1 MPATATPDPLVS
13 VVFTL
18 MFPRGQVL
26 TCIESWGNQQTLP
39 REQIEIIITGNG
51 SDPKLEQQ
59 VKQALGAR
67 DQILHLATDNEAAMY
82 AHSARHARGTWLLF
96 TEAHVIAA
104 PDTIEKLLNDV
115 QARGLDGSC
124 VRTLPSTD
132 TQWAQR
138 IEARMYEDD
147 FKILSDERDWRK
159 FTKRGFLLRRSAY
172 EAVGGLDAQYH
183 RYSVIPVGARLRDG
197 GFHLGH
203 TSDAVVTHHNAQD
216 LEETFDYA
224 KEYRRN
230 EQLHLRNHP
239 DINVEGVLAEA
250 HPDAALQN
258 ATRRAAWKSLRAWRP
273 GNGQAAFPLLKRI
286 LPGLSPPTKAR
297 WRYYVSRLQL
307 ALSGNNVE
315 TKYQRFQVC
324 WQRCCDLALEELLA
338 ENSAQPFS
346 QSAASVGEDGILIPA
361 DLPRHLLDGF
371 YPAEAWETRRFRW
384 MSVASSIRVD
394 LPRQDML
401 VSLDVG
407 GLVHPRRESVQLF
420 WNGRPLKRV
429 SGSAG
434 HGRLAFRLKKSF
446 FRDNHGQ
453 ILSITCAP
461 APASSDEKKDSRL
474 LGLPVFQIT
483 FTHAAD
489 VAK

>member
-1 MPATATPDPLVS
+1 MPATATPEPLVS

-39 REQIEIIITGNG
+39 REQIELIITGNG
-51 SDPKLEQQ
+51 KDPVLEQQ
-59 VKQALGAR
+59 VKQALGER
-67 DQILHLATDNEAAMY
+67 DQFLHVATDNEAAMY
-82 AHSARHARGTWLLF
+82 AHSAQHARGTWLLF

-104 PDTIEKLLNDV
+104 PDTVEKLLNDV

-124 VRTLPSTD
+124 VKTLPSTD

-147 FKILSDERDWRK
+147 FKILSDECDWRK

-172 EAVGGLDAQYH
+172 ETVGGLDARYH

-197 GFHLGH
+197 GFRLGH
-203 TSDAVVTHHNAQD
+203 TADAVVTHHNAKD

-224 KEYRRN
+224 REYRRN

-239 DINVEGVLAEA
+239 DIDVEGVLAEA
-250 HPDAALQN
+250 HPDAALQK
-258 ATRRAAWKSLRAWRP
+258 ATRRAAWKSLRTWRP
-273 GNGQAAFPLLKRI
+273 GSGQAAFPLLKSI
-286 LPGLSPPTKAR
+286 LPGPSPLTKTR
-297 WRYYVSRLQL
+297 WRYYLSRLQL

-315 TKYQRFQVC
+315 TMYQRFQVS
-324 WQRCCDLALEELLA
+324 WQRFSDLALEELLA
-338 ENSAQPFS
+338 ENSGSPSS
-346 QSAASVGEDGILIPA
+346 QSAAPLGADGILLPA

-384 MSVASSIRVD
+384 TSVAASIRVD
-394 LPRQDML
+394 LPRNDMT

-407 GLVHPRRESVQLF
+407 GLLHPRRESVQLF

-429 SGSAG
+429 SGNAG
-434 HGRLAFRLKKSF
+434 HGRLAFRLKKSLF
-446 FRDNHGQ
+446 KDKQGQ

-461 APASSDEKKDSRL
+461 AAASEEKKDSRL

-483 FTHAAD
+483 FTHASKA
-489 VAK
+489 AK

>member
-1 MPATATPDPLVS
+1 MPAATPEPLVS

-26 TCIESWGNQQTLP
+26 TCLQSWGNQQTLP

-51 SDPKLEQQ
+51 SDPELEQQ

-67 DQILHLATDNEAAMY
+67 DQLLHLATDNEAAMY
-82 AHSARHARGTWLLF
+82 AHSAQQARGTWLLF
-96 TEAHVIAA
+96 TEAHVIAE
-104 PDTIEKLLNDV
+104 PDTVEKLLNDV

-124 VRTLPSTD
+124 VSTLPSTD

-172 EAVGGLDAQYH
+172 EAVGGLDARYH

-197 GFHLGH
+197 GFRLGH
-203 TSDAVVTHHNAQD
+203 TADAVVTHHNAKD
-216 LEETFDYA
+216 LEESFDYA
-224 KEYRRN
+224 REYRRN

-250 HPDAALQN
+250 YPDAALQN

-273 GNGQAAFPLLKRI
+273 GHGQSAFPLLKSI
-286 LPGLSPPTKAR
+286 LPAPSPFWKAK
-297 WRYYVSRLQL
+297 WRYYLSRLQL
-307 ALSGNNVE
+307 ALSGNDVE
-315 TKYQRFQVC
+315 TMYQRFQVS
-324 WQRCCDLALEELLA
+324 WQRYSDLALEELLA
-338 ENSAQPFS
+338 ENSTQPSS
-346 QSAASVGEDGILIPA
+346 QSAASVGEDGVLLPA
-361 DLPRHLLDGF
+361 NLPRPLLDGF

-384 MSVASSIRVD
+384 TSVASSIRLD
-394 LPRQDML
+394 LPRNDMI

-407 GLVHPRRESVQLF
+407 GLVHPRRESVHLF

-429 SGSAG
+429 PGNAG
-434 HGRLAFRLKKSF
+434 HGRLAYRLKKSF
-446 FRDNHGQ
+446 FREKQGQ
-453 ILSITCAP
+453 ILSITCAST
-461 APASSDEKKDSRL
+461 PASSDGKKDSRI

-489 VAK
+489 AAK

>member
-1 MPATATPDPLVS
+1 MPAATPEPLVS

-26 TCIESWGNQQTLP
+26 ACIESWGNQQTLP

-51 SDPKLEQQ
+51 KDPGLEQQ
-59 VKQALGAR
+59 VKQALGER
-67 DQILHLATDNEAAMY
+67 DQLLHLATDNEAAMY
-82 AHSARHARGTWLLF
+82 AHSAQHARGTWLLF
-96 TEAHVIAA
+96 TEAHVIAN
-104 PDTIEKLLNDV
+104 PDTVEKLLTDV

-124 VRTLPSTD
+124 VKTLPSTD
-132 TQWAQR
+132 THWAQR

-172 EAVGGLDAQYH
+172 EAVGGLDARYH

-197 GFHLGH
+197 GFRLGH
-203 TSDAVVTHHNAQD
+203 TGNAVVTHHNATD

-224 KEYRRN
+224 REYRRN

-239 DINVEGVLAEA
+239 DMNVEGVLAEA
-250 HPDAALQN
+250 HPDAALRK

-273 GNGQAAFPLLKRI
+273 GNGQSAFPLLKGL
-286 LPGLSPPTKAR
+286 LPGPSPLRKAK
-297 WRYYVSRLQL
+297 WRYHLSRLQL
-307 ALSGNNVE
+307 AFSSTDVE
-315 TKYQRFQVC
+315 TMYQRFQVS
-324 WQRCCDLALEELLA
+324 WQRFSDLALEEFLA
-338 ENSAQPFS
+338 ETSGSPSS
-346 QSAASVGEDGILIPA
+346 QSAASVGEDGTLLPA

-384 MSVASSIRVD
+384 TSVAASIRIA
-394 LPRQDML
+394 LPRNDRV

-407 GLVHPRRESVQLF
+407 ALVHPCRESVHLY

-429 SGSAG
+429 PSNAG
-434 HGRLAFRLKKSF
+434 HGRLAFRLKKSL
-446 FRDNHGQ
+446 FRDKQSQ

-461 APASSDEKKDSRL
+461 VRTASNGKKDSRL
-474 LGLPVFQIT
+474 LGLPIFQIT
-483 FTHAAD
+483 FTPTVD
-489 VAK
+489 TTS